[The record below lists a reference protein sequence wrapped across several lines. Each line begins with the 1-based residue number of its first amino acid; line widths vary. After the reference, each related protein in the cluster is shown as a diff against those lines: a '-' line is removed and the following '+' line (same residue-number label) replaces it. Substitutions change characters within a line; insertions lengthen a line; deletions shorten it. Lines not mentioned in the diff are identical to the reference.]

1 MTFATDFALRVVPDP
16 VLRLTAEEVAQN
28 GSAALLAFAQ
38 GLEEARIRYQGI
50 GIAAPQVGV
59 SRRVVA
65 ICIPAYDRVG
75 FGPVPE
81 TPLTYLV
88 NPHLVWASPETIRAP
103 EGCLS
108 VPGYEG
114 VLSRPA
120 RVVVAGLGLTG
131 EPVRLEAGGLLAKC
145 LQHELDHLDGI
156 LYVDRIQALRDLRRI
171 APVDADDPVLER
183 NRFVGCP
190 HPDPFDKLRAGSLP
204 EGEGTAPSPWPS
216 PKTGRGR

>member
-1 MTFATDFALRVVPDP
+1 MIALDEFATDFGLRTLPDP
-16 VLRLTAEEVAQN
+16 ILRLPAQEVSQT
-28 GSAALLAFAQ
+28 GSEPLLAFAR
-38 GLEEARIRYQGI
+38 GLNEARIRCQGI

-65 ICIPAYDRVG
+65 ISIPAYDRVG

-81 TPLTYLV
+81 TPLTFLI

-114 VLSRPA
+114 VLARPA
-120 RVVVAGLGLTG
+120 RVVVAGQSLEG
-131 EPVRLEAGGLLAKC
+131 ESLRLEASGLLAKC

-156 LYVDRIQALRDLRRI
+156 LYVDRVRELRDLRHI
-171 APVDADDPVLER
+171 APVDAGDPVLER
-183 NRFVGCP
+183 NPHVRAGP
-190 HPDPFDKLRAGSLP
+190 HPGPLA
-204 EGEGTAPSPWPS
+204 EGEGTVL
-216 PKTGRGR
+216 T